1 VPTPIPAPL
10 SGVSDSKLQDVERE
24 LERSRQQQK
33 ELSEQARALAAEVDG
48 LRKQL
53 ISAASEAQDTED
65 SLSSLE
71 TQLRDLREREQEL
84 KAELGTRD
92 DQLREVLMALER
104 LAMRPPEAVLVQPM
118 PAEDSVR
125 SAILL
130 RAVVPELA
138 ERAAALRAELEQLT
152 VVRRE
157 ISLRRTDIALAVA
170 KLDRQHS
177 TLATLFERK
186 QALQR
191 STEAKSAEAAKRAD
205 SLAENADSMREL
217 LAKLEAERKRREEEE
232 RLAREAEER
241 RLAEEARRMA
251 ALAMAKPEVPRL
263 PPSRSEAP
271 APGAPSASAPSRAAP
286 GGVAPGGVV
295 SAGPDMTPEP
305 SAATMVVHGPTLA
318 LRPMNKMRGLMPLPA
333 RGKVIARYGQ
343 KDAAGSAQKG
353 IVLQT
358 RARAQVIAPADGVVA
373 FAGSFRGY
381 GQLLIMEHGGGYHTL
396 LSGLDQIDAT
406 VGQRLLM
413 GEPVG
418 TMGPADAPSLYF
430 ELRHDGQSIN
440 PMPWLTAR
448 KG

>member
-1 VPTPIPAPL
+1 
-10 SGVSDSKLQDVERE
+10 
-24 LERSRQQQK
+24 
-33 ELSEQARALAAEVDG
+33 
-48 LRKQL
+48 
-53 ISAASEAQDTED
+53 
-65 SLSSLE
+65 
-71 TQLRDLREREQEL
+71 
-84 KAELGTRD
+84 
-92 DQLREVLMALER
+92 
-104 LAMRPPEAVLVQPM
+104 
-118 PAEDSVR
+118 
-125 SAILL
+125 
-130 RAVVPELA
+130 
-138 ERAAALRAELEQLT
+138 
-152 VVRRE
+152 
-157 ISLRRTDIALAVA
+157 
-170 KLDRQHS
+170 
-177 TLATLFERK
+177 
-186 QALQR
+186 
-191 STEAKSAEAAKRAD
+191 
-205 SLAENADSMREL
+205 
-217 LAKLEAERKRREEEE
+217 
-232 RLAREAEER
+232 
-241 RLAEEARRMA
+241 
-251 ALAMAKPEVPRL
+251 
-263 PPSRSEAP
+263 
-271 APGAPSASAPSRAAP
+271 
-286 GGVAPGGVV
+286 
-295 SAGPDMTPEP
+295 MTPKP

-396 LSGLDQIDAT
+396 LSGLDRIDAT

>member
-1 VPTPIPAPL
+1 VPTPVPAPL

-71 TQLRDLREREQEL
+71 TQLRDLREREQDL

-191 STEAKSAEAAKRAD
+191 STEAKSAEASKRAD

-263 PPSRSEAP
+263 PPSRPEDPASGALSAP
-271 APGAPSASAPSRAAP
+271 APSRAVS
-286 GGVAPGGVV
+286 GGLAA
-295 SAGPDMTPEP
+295 AGPDMTPEP
-305 SAATMVVHGPTLA
+305 PAATMVVHGPTLA